1 VTTGETTETGVPP
14 SNRRIIKRYSNRKL
28 YDTKG
33 SSYVTLLQIAEMIRS
48 GEDVEII
55 DNATKEDKTD
65 VTLALIISEELRNK
79 PRAIPLSTLKALIR
93 HRGERMLSQ
102 LRESPIGK
110 LMPTG
115 KEGTEGEA
123 MAAPSGQP
131 REDEE
136 MSQGKESKGFRA
148 TLEQWQA
155 TVDERVRAVLPNF
168 RDLEQQVRRLTERLD
183 ALERRV
189 GQGSETGKEPPP
201 PPPAAPSTE

>member
-1 VTTGETTETGVPP
+1 
-14 SNRRIIKRYSNRKL
+14 
-28 YDTKG
+28 
-33 SSYVTLLQIAEMIRS
+33 LLQIAEMIRS

-123 MAAPSGQP
+123 MAPPSGEL
-131 REDEE
+131 REDDE
-136 MSQGKESKGFRA
+136 MLTGKESRGFRA

-168 RDLEQQVRRLTERLD
+168 RELEQQVKRLSERLD
-183 ALERRV
+183 ALERRLEKTP
-189 GQGSETGKEPPP
+189 GAGAGSPGSS
-201 PPPAAPSTE
+201 STE

>member
-1 VTTGETTETGVPP
+1 METGVPP
-14 SNRRIIKRYSNRKL
+14 GNRRIIKRYSNRKL

-93 HRGERMLSQ
+93 HRGERMLTQ

-123 MAAPSGQP
+123 MAPPTGQL
-131 REDEE
+131 EDDE
-136 MSQGKESKGFRA
+136 MLQGKESRGFRA

-168 RDLEQQVRRLTERLD
+168 RELEQQVKRLSERLD
-183 ALERRV
+183 ALERRSEKDPEA
-189 GQGSETGKEPPP
+189 GSGGPGHSSSE
-201 PPPAAPSTE
+201 

>member
-1 VTTGETTETGVPP
+1 MNGEDTTVTESEAPP
-14 SNRRIIKRYSNRKL
+14 SQRRIIKRYSNRKL

-48 GEDVEII
+48 GEDVEVI

-93 HRGERMLSQ
+93 HRGERMLTQ

-115 KEGTEGEA
+115 KEGTEGEVLSP
-123 MAAPSGQP
+123 PSGQT
-131 REDEE
+131 REDDE

-148 TLEQWQA
+148 TL
-155 TVDERVRAVLPNF
+155 
-168 RDLEQQVRRLTERLD
+168 
-183 ALERRV
+183 
-189 GQGSETGKEPPP
+189 
-201 PPPAAPSTE
+201 

>member
-1 VTTGETTETGVPP
+1 METGVPP
-14 SNRRIIKRYSNRKL
+14 GNRRIIKRYSNRKL

-123 MAAPSGQP
+123 MAPPSGQL
-131 REDEE
+131 REDDE
-136 MSQGKESKGFRA
+136 MLQGKESKGFRA

-168 RDLEQQVRRLTERLD
+168 RELEQQVKRLSERLE
-183 ALERRV
+183 ALERRFEKTPDA
-189 GQGSETGKEPPP
+189 GSGGPGPTSSE
-201 PPPAAPSTE
+201 